1 MNYPSRNRFEHM
13 QHKIVD
19 LTGAVRQVEM
29 WKLKANKVVF
39 TNGCFDIL
47 HQGHVTYLAGA
58 AQFGSKLVVGLNSD
72 SSVKK
77 QGKGDNRPV
86 NSEEARAIV
95 LAGLGCVD
103 MVVIY
108 DDETPLEVIKM
119 LEPAVIAKGADYDAN
134 ETDTSSKKYIVG
146 SKEVKANGGE
156 VVAIP
161 LVDGF
166 STTAIIEK
174 MNA

>member
-1 MNYPSRNRFEHM
+1 MNYPSRTRLEHM

-19 LTGAVRQVEM
+19 LASADRRVKM
-29 WKLKANKVVF
+29 WKLKANKVTF

-47 HQGHVTYLAGA
+47 HQGHVTYLAGTA
-58 AQFGSKLVVGLNSD
+58 SYGTKLVVGLNSD
-72 SSVKK
+72 ASVKK
-77 QGKGDNRPV
+77 QEKGDNRPV
-86 NSEEARAIV
+86 NSEDARALV
-95 LAGLGCVD
+95 LAALGYVD

-108 DDETPLEVIKM
+108 DDETPIELIKTFEPEV
-119 LEPAVIAKGADYDAN
+119 LAKGADYDAD
-134 ETDTSSKKYIVG
+134 ETDASSKKYIVG
-146 SKEVKANGGE
+146 SKEVKSKGGK

-161 LVDGF
+161 LVEGF

>member
-1 MNYPSRNRFEHM
+1 MRNRFEHM

-19 LTGAVRQVEM
+19 LTGAERQAKM
-29 WKLKANKVVF
+29 WKLKANKIVF

-58 AQFGSKLVVGLNSD
+58 AEYGTKLVVGLNSD
-72 SSVKK
+72 ASVKK

-86 NSEEARAIV
+86 NAEEARAIV

-108 DDETPLEVIKM
+108 DDETPLELIKM
-119 LEPAVIAKGADYDAN
+119 LEPAVLAKGADYDAS
-134 ETDTSSKKYIVG
+134 ETNVSSKKYIVG
-146 SKEVKANGGE
+146 SKEVKAMGGE
-156 VVAIP
+156 VIAVP
-161 LVDGF
+161 LVEGF

-174 MNA
+174 LNG

>member
-95 LAGLGCVD
+95 LSGLGCVD

-108 DDETPLEVIKM
+108 ADETPLEVIKM

-156 VVAIP
+156 VLAIP

>member
-19 LTGAVRQVEM
+19 LSGADRQVKM

-47 HQGHVTYLAGA
+47 HPGHVTYLAGA
-58 AQFGSKLVVGLNSD
+58 AQHGTKLVVGLNSD

-86 NSEEARAIV
+86 NTEDARAIV

-103 MVVIY
+103 MIVIY
-108 DDETPLEVIKM
+108 DDETPLELIKL
-119 LEPAVIAKGADYDAN
+119 LEPAVLAKGADYDAD

-146 SKEVKANGGE
+146 SKEVKSKGGN

-161 LVDGF
+161 LVEGF
-166 STTAIIEK
+166 STTALIEK
-174 MNA
+174 LG

>member
-19 LTGAVRQVEM
+19 LTSADRQVKM

-58 AQFGSKLVVGLNSD
+58 AQLGTKLVVGLNSD
-72 SSVKK
+72 ASVKR

-86 NSEEARAIV
+86 NAEEARAIV

-103 MVVIY
+103 LVVIY
-108 DDETPLEVIKM
+108 DEETPLDLIKM
-119 LEPAVIAKGADYDAN
+119 LEPAVLAKGADYDAN
-134 ETDTSSKKYIVG
+134 EMDASSKKYIVG
-146 SKEVKANGGE
+146 SKEVTSNGGE

-161 LVDGF
+161 LVEGF

-174 MNA
+174 LS

>member
-1 MNYPSRNRFEHM
+1 MIYPSRNRFEHM

-19 LTGAVRQVEM
+19 LTSADRRVKM

-47 HQGHVTYLAGA
+47 HQGHVTYLAAA
-58 AQFGSKLVVGLNSD
+58 AQLGSKLIVGLNSD
-72 SSVKK
+72 ASVKK
-77 QGKGDNRPV
+77 QGKGENRPV
-86 NSEEARAIV
+86 NSEDARAIV
-95 LAGLGCVD
+95 LAALGYVD

-108 DDETPLEVIKM
+108 DDETPLELIQM
-119 LEPAVIAKGADYDAN
+119 FEPAVITKGADYDAN
-134 ETDTSSKKYIVG
+134 ETNTSAKTYIVG

-161 LVDGF
+161 LVEGF
-166 STTAIIEK
+166 STTKIIEK
-174 MNA
+174 LK